1 MTWQLKELQMCLQ
14 IKCIGTQLHSFIYI
28 VLAAFVLEEQSWI
41 LATEGQHLKIYY
53 LALFLKKFADFAR
66 DGTG

>member
-14 IKCIGTQLHSFIYI
+14 IKSIGTQLHSFIYI

-41 LATEGQHLKIYY
+41 RATEGQHLKIYY